1 MKPAGLLVLL
11 ALLGVLVGR
20 EVRRVRSASVELDRR
35 RARPALMAELALWAA
50 CVAIVGPRLIG
61 LLT

>member
-11 ALLGVLVGR
+11 GLLGVLVGR
-20 EVRRVRSASVELDRR
+20 EVHRVRSASVEVNGRHV
-35 RARPALMAELALWAA
+35 RPGLVAEVVLLVA
-50 CVAIVGPRLIG
+50 CLAIVLPRLIG

>member
-1 MKPAGLLVLL
+1 VKPAGLLVLL

-20 EVRRVRSASVELDRR
+20 EVRRVRSASVELDGR

-50 CVAIVGPRLIG
+50 CVAIVVPRLIG

>member
-11 ALLGVLVGR
+11 ALLGVLVAH
-20 EVRRVRSASVELDRR
+20 EVRRVRSASVEHHGH
-35 RARPALMAELALWAA
+35 RARPALLAELALWAA
-50 CVAIVGPRLIG
+50 CFAIVGPRLIG

>member
-1 MKPAGLLVLL
+1 VRPAGLLVLL

-20 EVRRVRSASVELDRR
+20 EVRRVRSVSASLDGR
-35 RARPALMAELALWAA
+35 RARPALVAELALWAA
-50 CVAIVGPRLIG
+50 CFAIVVPQLIG

>member
-1 MKPAGLLVLL
+1 VKPAGLLVLL

-20 EVRRVRSASVELDRR
+20 EVHRVRLASVEVDGRR
-35 RARPALMAELALWAA
+35 FRPALVAEMVLLAA
-50 CVAIVGPRLIG
+50 CLAIVLPRLIG